1 MPKRARLLRR
11 ALESVLLFRIFA
23 NMRCLVQ
30 IFASSATLILLASC
44 SPAPYAPNR
53 VAEVRS
59 YSLLKDAIPGNPYAS
74 RIASPPPDLLG
85 AFVAEQDPVGDL
97 IAASS
102 ASLSDVPPLSYSG
115 DFRVP
120 NPNRERLVS
129 AMRRM
134 DSQFDATKR
143 PRRTPKEWVKRPW
156 DHSLGFLLPDQ
167 KAEYSSDYGW
177 RSLWGRKDFH
187 GGIDVMAR
195 KGTPVFAIT
204 DGWLEYAESAGRN
217 GGLVLKGQGQHAGFH
232 FTYWHIQPSAKLRQG
247 QQVRKGQLLGRIAN
261 WGANSHLH
269 YAVHATDGQ
278 SYKARKDSRSI
289 HPMLYHRR
297 EIVSAD

>member
-1 MPKRARLLRR
+1 
-11 ALESVLLFRIFA
+11 
-23 NMRCLVQ
+23 MRCLAQ
-30 IFASSATLILLASC
+30 ISTSLAAVLALASC
-44 SPAPYAPNR
+44 APTPYPRDR
-53 VAEVRS
+53 VAEVKS
-59 YSLLKDAIPGNPYAS
+59 YSLLKDAVPGNPYAS
-74 RIASPPPDLLG
+74 QFASPPPVMMD
-85 AFVAEQDPVGDL
+85 AFVADPDPVGDL
-97 IAASS
+97 IAVSS
-102 ASLSDVPPLSYSG
+102 ASLSATPPLTAAASYPSDLYPSDLYPR
-115 DFRVP
+115 DFRQP
-120 NPNRERLVS
+120 NPDRERLLT

-134 DSQFDATKR
+134 DPQFDATKR
-143 PRRTPKEWVKRPW
+143 PRRTPQEWVKRPW
-156 DHSLGFLLPDQ
+156 DHSLGFLLADQ

-204 DGWLEYAESAGRN
+204 DGWLEYAESAGRH
-217 GGLVLKGQGQHAGFH
+217 GGLVLKGQGQHAGYH
-232 FTYWHIQPSAKLRQG
+232 FTYWHIQPSSKLRQG

-289 HPMLYHRR
+289 HPMLYHRKSTAWR
-297 EIVSAD
+297 D